1 MCKIISLKTEYS
13 VNPIG
18 IETQTPRFSWEYAQC
33 DNLIQISYRII
44 VASSVALI
52 EHGTGDKW
60 DSGIIF
66 SEKSINVSYKG
77 KLFRSSELCYVKVF
91 AKINLVA
98 IAIRVVTMYIIGIYI
113 HKSW

>member
-66 SEKSINVSYKG
+66 SAKSINVSYKG
-77 KLFRSSELCYVKVF
+77 TQFCSSEL
-91 AKINLVA
+91 
-98 IAIRVVTMYIIGIYI
+98 
-113 HKSW
+113 

>member
-66 SEKSINVSYKG
+66 PKKYKRFIQR
-77 KLFRSSELCYVKVF
+77 K
-91 AKINLVA
+91 A
-98 IAIRVVTMYIIGIYI
+98 I
-113 HKSW
+113 SFF